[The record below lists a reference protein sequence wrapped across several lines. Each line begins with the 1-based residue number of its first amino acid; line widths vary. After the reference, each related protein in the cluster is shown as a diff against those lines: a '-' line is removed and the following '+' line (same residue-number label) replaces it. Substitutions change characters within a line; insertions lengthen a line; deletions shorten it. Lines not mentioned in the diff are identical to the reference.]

1 MNTADLIAGLKK
13 HPTGYACGLLCLICG
28 VRLYFQSSE
37 LVDKQAEYETKSAT
51 AALILANV
59 GNSAKLTEQTAE
71 IQALTKEM
79 EGRLMRAGQLAVNL
93 QYFYK
98 LEAENEV
105 KLNDVRQGALAKSTG
120 TKTLYIGVP
129 YIVAVQGSFS
139 HIMAFLQKLE
149 NGRHFCRFSSAII
162 ATSGGANYAA
172 TQANPDM
179 TLTLNLEILG
189 QP

>member
-1 MNTADLIAGLKK
+1 MNTADLIARFKK
-13 HPTGYACGLLCLICG
+13 HPTGYVCGLLCLICG
-28 VRLYFQSSE
+28 VRLYLQSSE
-37 LVDKQAEYETKSAT
+37 IVDRQAEYETKSAT

-59 GNSAKLTEQTAE
+59 GNSAKLTEQTTE
-71 IQALTKEM
+71 IQALTKEL

-105 KLNDVRQGALAKSTG
+105 KLNDVRQGNLAKNTG
-120 TKTLYIGVP
+120 TKTLYIGIP
-129 YIVAVQGSFS
+129 YNVAVQGSFS
-139 HIMAFLQKLE
+139 HIMTFLQKLE
-149 NGRHFCRFSSAII
+149 NGRHFCRFNSAVI
-162 ATSGGANYAA
+162 ATNGGASDAMS
-172 TQANPDM
+172 QANPDM

>member
-1 MNTADLIAGLKK
+1 MNTADLIARIKK
-13 HPTGYACGLLCLICG
+13 HPTGFVCGLLCLICG

-37 LVDKQAEYETKSAT
+37 LVDRQAEYETKSAT
-51 AALILANV
+51 AKLILANV
-59 GNSAKLTEQTAE
+59 GNSAKLAEQTAE
-71 IQALTKEM
+71 IQALSKEM
-79 EGRLMRAGQLAVNL
+79 DGRLMRAGQLAVNL

-105 KLNDVRQGALAKSTG
+105 KLNNVHQENLPKSTG
-120 TKTLYIGVP
+120 PKTQYVGIP
-129 YIVAVQGSFS
+129 YTVAVQGSFS

-149 NGRHFCRFSSAII
+149 NGRHFCRFSSAIFT
-162 ATSGGANYAA
+162 ATGGASDAV